1 MGHFRTLEAMK
12 IDEKGNSWELDK
24 RDG

>member
-1 MGHFRTLEAMK
+1 MGHFRALEAMK
-12 IDEKGNSWELDK
+12 IEEKGNSWELDK

>member
-1 MGHFRTLEAMK
+1 MGHFRALEAMK